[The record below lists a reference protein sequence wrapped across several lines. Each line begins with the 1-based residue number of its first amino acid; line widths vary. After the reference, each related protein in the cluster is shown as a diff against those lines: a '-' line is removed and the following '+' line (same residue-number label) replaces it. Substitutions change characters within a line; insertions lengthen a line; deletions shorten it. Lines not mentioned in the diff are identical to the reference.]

1 MIGQE
6 VEAMISQKYADLGFE
21 ITKFGV
27 NSRVLRFGRTP
38 VFVFNS
44 NTDIDADFLSH
55 ICDTYLKIR
64 EKRQSPVG
72 IRVA

>member
-1 MIGQE
+1 MIT
-6 VEAMISQKYADLGFE
+6 QKYAELGFE
-21 ITKFGV
+21 ITKFGG
-27 NSRVLRFGRTP
+27 NSKVLRFGETP

-44 NTDIDADFLSH
+44 NTEVDADFLSH

-64 EKRQSPVG
+64 EKRKSPVD